1 MRHRIAALMLGFAA
15 LAAGCTTATGTPATA
30 PTVPETLA
38 PTTTT
43 PPPTTTT
50 VTLATTTT
58 VDRLSEIQAIFED
71 LEHRRLKA
79 LYAED
84 GESFEAL
91 FVDSPYRELS
101 LEILEISRTGD
112 PPKLETSILEVLRD
126 DTDCLVI
133 VTSTTVSDSGDR
145 AVVRTTT
152 LQPLEDGWGY
162 AYVQE
167 GTEGWLCTGPH
178 PLSG

>member
-1 MRHRIAALMLGFAA
+1 MLGFAA
-15 LAAGCTTATGTPATA
+15 LAAGCTTAAGTPATA

-43 PPPTTTT
+43 PPPTTT

-58 VDRLSEIQAIFED
+58 VDRLTEIQALYQD
-71 LEHRRLKA
+71 LEDRRLQA
-79 LYAED
+79 LYSAD
-84 GESFEAL
+84 AESFEAL

-101 LEILEISRTGD
+101 LGVLEIPRTGE
-112 PPKLETSILEVLRD
+112 PPSLKVAILDVLRD
-126 DTDCLVI
+126 DSDCLVF
-133 VTSTTVSDSGDR
+133 VTSTSVSDSDDPAIVG
-145 AVVRTTT
+145 TTT
-152 LQPLEDGWGY
+152 LQPLNDGWGY

-167 GTEGWLCTGPH
+167 GTEGWLCTGSH